1 LLHLKLPYV
10 FVFLKDQKPET
21 LDDLM
26 AFVDVRRWARFLGPR
41 VSYVSTV
48 VHVSG
53 HFLTL
58 NSDIEWIRVESRL
71 RCRWL

>member
-1 LLHLKLPYV
+1 MLHLKLLYV
-10 FVFLKDQKPET
+10 FVFLKDQNPET

-26 AFVDVRRWARFLGPR
+26 AFVDVGRRARFLGTR
-41 VSYVSTV
+41 VSNVSTV

-58 NSDIEWIRVESRL
+58 NFDIEWVHVESRL
-71 RCRWL
+71 RCW